1 MSKKHLLFLITLI
14 FCVFLQNSI
23 FAYTIS
29 TLSITDEY
37 TNTIQVQHITGTLS
51 NTDGITDNKI
61 LLNIKSQKDSTGLDF
76 NVVVI
81 GTNFSGSFYM
91 STTAS
96 ESSYDSYGT
105 PIIIINNYDTI
116 TVSDTDGQG
125 KSDSLTFD
133 NIKPTAGTI
142 NSITNTTGEKYNDF
156 YSKTISVNVAPA
168 ADSSTYID
176 KQIVYVVPVGLETNY
191 LTQYTK
197 KIIDINTSVSIS
209 INSIDLEIPD
219 GNYYVLLDANDIAG
233 NLVLNTSVLNTKR
246 LVYFDNSTPEFEETN
261 LGAVDDDS
269 VIYVNKSDAFDLNIP
284 VSDVSGID
292 SDSPSTF
299 YSIRLPD
306 DRIVSGNF
314 NSLTDTFY
322 ITFTPL
328 LGSTWQTDDTFVI
341 YLNVM
346 DNLDNLL
353 ELDFNVVIDK
363 AAPEI
368 PDIKTLSIDADKN
381 VTLTWD
387 AVTDDLS
394 GVKEYKVYRSS
405 SSFTPVTTQTLICTV
420 LASESKTCEDTTS
433 KPSNSR
439 IYYGVSAI
447 DFAGNK
453 SDVNSEYIHTGP
465 SCSIEIADGDKFT
478 KSATPQMELEFSDDV
493 NLFAFSCNGTS
504 FTSFIDIDD
513 DDYAFNIISGTG
525 CNNRQEEKTIY
536 LKVKS
541 EDDPY
546 YTTICSDEIIYDATA
561 PTIPINFT
569 ATTQTNGSIKLSWSS
584 SDDNL
589 SDDIKYR
596 VYYSKQTGVTKSD
609 LYLET
614 DDLQTI
620 FNPNEQSMFYF
631 KISAIDDA
639 GNESNLS
646 SEKSAQARR
655 YGPTFTL
662 SIVPSND
669 VNGVL
674 YVGSGLKNINFIS
687 DQELSANPI
696 VTLKTGNISK
706 ILSITKTGKNISTT
720 YDFNNNG
727 ESELKISGK
736 NLQNETAENIFDFIV
751 DSNLPIFDVNLVWE
765 NTTINLD
772 ANNFSED
779 LFRLQYLL
787 NDNEEICIVEKNQS
801 ETFACEFD
809 TLSYSDGDYVLFVY
823 GYDKALNVTK
833 KEITFVIN
841 NVDEDKESS
850 TFLKEKLTTDLIDL
864 EEKIFVLEDLL
875 IVLPEDLKTQLQNL
889 KEQKEVADLLY
900 DQNKFVDA
908 KTKYSEISTQ
918 HTTII
923 DQLPEEK
930 QIKNTPI
937 TTNYDINNFNIVSKY
952 VFDANILRDT
962 NKLYESA
969 AISVDRN
976 FVVQQIGQNKYFAV
990 ILSIK
995 NNSDFDQTIT
1005 IIEDVPKSF
1014 ANDASDLIFS
1024 KPVTIL
1030 LRDPIVSYSYTI
1042 PAKSNVTLNYKNKN
1056 IITDVD
1062 VATKY
1067 SRIFFTDPVVLSGEV
1082 IAEQITITKPLN
1094 TKIIIYLVIALF
1106 VLLSLLVIIGIIFKS
1121 KRDRDIK
1128 NMIKPDTGSMMND
1141 YLGKSETETN
1151 QKTETKKETPPPKN
1165 SKASEEQFQQ
1175 DYDYILNAIKKR

>member
-23 FAYTIS
+23 FAYTID
-29 TLSITDEY
+29 TLSITNEY
-37 TNTIQVQHITGTLS
+37 TNNVGIQQITGTFS
-51 NTDGITDNKI
+51 NTEGITDNKI
-61 LLNIKSQKDSTGLDF
+61 LLNIKSQKDSTGIDF
-76 NVVVI
+76 NVIVN
-81 GTNFSGSFYM
+81 GSNFSGSFQM

-96 ESSYDSYGT
+96 ESSYDSYDR
-105 PIIIINNYDTI
+105 PIIIINNSDTI

-125 KSDSLTFD
+125 KSDTLIFD
-133 NIKPTAGTI
+133 NIKPT
-142 NSITNTTGEKYNDF
+142 TGEITSIINATGKNHNYF
-156 YSKTISVNVAPA
+156 YSKTIYVNVTPA
-168 ADSSTYID
+168 TDSSTYID
-176 KQIVYVVPVGLETNY
+176 KQIVYVVPVGSETNY

-197 KIIDINTSVSIS
+197 KITDTKTSESIL

-219 GNYYVLLDANDIAG
+219 GNYYILLDANDIAG
-233 NLVLNTSVLNTKR
+233 NLVLDTEVLNTKQI
-246 LVYFDNSTPEFEETN
+246 VYFDNTPPEFEETN
-261 LGAVDDDS
+261 LGAVVDDS
-269 VIYVNKSDAFDLNIP
+269 VIYVNKSDTFDLNIP
-284 VSDVSGID
+284 VLDVSGID
-292 SDSPSTF
+292 SDSLSTF

-306 DRIVSGNF
+306 TSTVLGSF

-328 LGSTWQTDDTFVI
+328 SGTWQTDDTFVI
-341 YLNVM
+341 DLNVM

-363 AAPEI
+363 TAPEI

-387 AVTDDLS
+387 AVTDNLS
-394 GVKEYKVYRSS
+394 GVKEYKVYRSN
-405 SSFTPVTTQTLICTV
+405 SSFTPVTNQTLICTV
-420 LASESKTCEDTTS
+420 LVSESKSCEDTTS

-439 IYYGVSAI
+439 VYYGISAI

-453 SDVNSEYIHTGP
+453 SDVSSEYIHTGP
-465 SCSIEIADGDKFT
+465 SCSLEIADGDKFT
-478 KSATPQMELEFSDDV
+478 KSATPQMELDFSDDV

-513 DDYAFNIISGTG
+513 DDYVFNIVSGTG
-525 CNNRQEEKTIY
+525 CNNKQEEKTIY

-546 YTTICSDEIIYDATA
+546 YTTICSDKIIYDATA
-561 PTIPINFT
+561 PTIPTNFT
-569 ATTQTNGSIKLSWSS
+569 ATAQTNGSIKLSWSS

-589 SDDIKYR
+589 SDDINYR

-609 LYLET
+609 RYLET
-614 DDLQTI
+614 DDLQTT
-620 FNPNEQSMFYF
+620 FSPNEQSMFYF

-662 SIVPSND
+662 SILPSND

-674 YVGSGLKNINFIS
+674 YVGRGLKNINFIS

-696 VTLKTGNISK
+696 VTLKTGNTSR
-706 ILSITKTGKNISTT
+706 ILSVTKTGKNISTT

-727 ESELKISGK
+727 DSELKISGK
-736 NLQNETAENIFDFIV
+736 NLQNETAEDIFDFIV
-751 DSNLPIFDVNLVWE
+751 DSNLPFFDVNLVWE
-765 NTTINLD
+765 NTIINLD

-779 LFRLQYLL
+779 LFRVQYIL
-787 NDNEEICIVEKNQS
+787 NDNEEICIVEKNKS

-809 TLSYSDGDYVLFVY
+809 TLSYLDGDYVLFVY

-833 KEITFVIN
+833 KEIPFVIN

-850 TFLKEKLTTDLIDL
+850 TFLKEQLATDITSL
-864 EEKIFVLEDLL
+864 EERIVVLEDLL
-875 IVLPEDLKTQLQNL
+875 LELPEDIKTQLQNL

-908 KTKYSEISTQ
+908 KTKYTEISTQ
-918 HTTII
+918 YATII

-930 QIKNTPI
+930 QIKSTPI
-937 TTNYDINNFNIVSKY
+937 TTNYDANNFNIVFKFVS
-952 VFDANILRDT
+952 DANILRDT

-976 FVVQQIGQNKYFAV
+976 FIVQQIGQNKYFAV
-990 ILSIK
+990 TLSIK
-995 NNSDFDQTIT
+995 NNSDAAQTIT
-1005 IIEDVPKSF
+1005 IVEEIPKSF
-1014 ANDASDLIFS
+1014 ANDASNLIFS

-1042 PAKSNVTLNYKNKN
+1042 PAKSNITLTYKNKN

-1082 IAEQITITKPLN
+1082 IAENIIIAKPLN
-1094 TKIIIYLVIALF
+1094 TKMIIYLVIAMF
-1106 VLLSLLVIIGIIFKS
+1106 VLLALLVVIGIVFKS
-1121 KRDRDIK
+1121 KRDRDMK

-1141 YLGKSETETN
+1141 YLGKSEKE
-1151 QKTETKKETPPPKN
+1151 TETKKETPPPKN
-1165 SKASEEQFQQ
+1165 SKASEEKFQQ